1 MPDKQFI
8 LRNIDEVHFEVT
20 AQCNLKCK
28 YCYAEPFEANAKD
41 NFMKI
46 ETVRKMID
54 LLAENSQKEHIE
66 IIFHGGEPL
75 LQKPKWFDDSCNYV
89 AEKFNGKNKKYSFG
103 LQTNNTL
110 LNNDFVEFFKK
121 HKMKIGVSL
130 DGTEEMHNKFRG
142 GYCKTQ
148 KNIKLLENNKLFSGV
163 ITVISHYNFN
173 KISDIFQDFQKQ
185 GFTHFSINIASAV
198 GNGQFSE
205 PLTSEQ
211 IFNIYKQVYENLL
224 RYEGKLIEFRLI
236 ERIKRHYVA
245 PEKDKILNQL
255 RCDNPFCHAGSNM
268 IFIKVNEDLF
278 PCGSAGSSG
287 KIENFKLG
295 NLSEPITKQN
305 YYSVLKRFHQ
315 KTDKYINECQNC
327 KAKYFCE
334 HGCPAFD
341 VTDPITTENKCVA
354 NKQFISFL
362 DSEPKENVDKILSY
376 KL

>member
-28 YCYAEPFEANAKD
+28 YCYAEPYEAGSKD
-41 NFMKI
+41 NFMRI
-46 ETVRKMID
+46 DTVKKTID
-54 LLAENSQKEHIE
+54 LLSEYSQKQHIE

-75 LQKPKWFDDSCNYV
+75 LQNPTWFDECCNYV
-89 AEKFNGKNKKYSFG
+89 TEKFTLKNKNYSFG
-103 LQTNNTL
+103 LQTNNIL
-110 LNNDFVEFFKK
+110 LNTEFIEVFLK
-121 HKMKIGVSL
+121 HNINVGVSL
-130 DGTEEMHNKFRG
+130 DGTEKIHNQFRG
-142 GYCKTQ
+142 GFNKTI
-148 KNIKLLENNKLFSGV
+148 KNIKLLENSKLFSGV
-163 ITVISHYNFN
+163 ISVISHHNFD
-173 KISDIFQDFQKQ
+173 KISEIFQEFYNQ
-185 GFTHFSINIASAV
+185 GFSHFSINIASAV

-205 PLTSEQ
+205 PLSAEQ
-211 IFNIYKQVYENLL
+211 IFNIYEQDYINLL
-224 RYEGKLIEFRLI
+224 KYDGKIVEFRLI
-236 ERIKRHYVA
+236 ERIRRHFEA
-245 PEKDKILNQL
+245 PDKENILTQL

-295 NLSEPITKQN
+295 NLSEPLSKQD
-305 YYSVLKRFHQ
+305 YYTVLKRFHQ
-315 KTDKYINECQNC
+315 KTDKYIMECQNC

-341 VTDPITTENKCVA
+341 FTDPITTENKCIA
-354 NKQFISFL
+354 NKQFVNFL
-362 DSEPKENVDKILSY
+362 NKEPKENINKLLSY